1 MKERVCNVR
10 EHIMMARKL
19 FKFAV
24 RVWTRIFFK
33 MYTSTSIYHKI
44 TNRPAA
50 CVSSHVVLMQEG
62 GNVELLKGSVIS
74 VLRYLLKPHP
84 VQTILSL
91 QFVLSV
97 MMMIAWKY
105 IPFERV
111 NKYKGKSFPSSRR
124 THQLHFDNNH
134 EVDLSFRTHLL
145 DCLDQ
150 GSVPC
155 WSTRQ
160 TNGTLGVK
168 RGQYGLPSVPLV
180 CVCSIHDFAG
190 SGSLGYIRTLSV
202 AIFSISFDSK
212 YE

>member
-19 FKFAV
+19 FKLAV
-24 RVWTRIFFK
+24 RVWTCIFFK
-33 MYTSTSIYHKI
+33 MYTSTSMYHKI

-62 GNVELLKGSVIS
+62 GNVELLKGLVIS

-134 EVDLSFRTHLL
+134 EVDLSFRTHLNSA
-145 DCLDQ
+145 Q
-150 GSVPC
+150 SRH
-155 WSTRQ
+155 T
-160 TNGTLGVK
+160 
-168 RGQYGLPSVPLV
+168 GLPGPRKCTMLEHS
-180 CVCSIHDFAG
+180 SNKRD
-190 SGSLGYIRTLSV
+190 SGGQTWTVRI
-202 AIFSISFDSK
+202 A
-212 YE
+212 